1 MYVLNLILDSVSSIV
16 SFFILDIN
24 KKKINS
30 TEKKR
35 LDEIETNSCYFVE
48 SNLQGMNTLFSP
60 VKKSISP
67 LVDKLQ
73 AHLDIFPEEE
83 NKERKIAEHGFL
95 NFNLCL
101 NAQTMDVHTECDASY
116 TVIAV
121 PNQIPRKFPAK
132 KKNKGNFELRI
143 DDNRTF
149 VIPMVIGTSFI
160 YSGFLLSH
168 RQQILNEDENIP
180 PFVNTVSYNSKR
192 LFENMLQSF
201 RRYLGED

>member
-1 MYVLNLILDSVSSIV
+1 M
-16 SFFILDIN
+16 
-24 KKKINS
+24 

-35 LDEIETNSCYFVE
+35 LDEIEKNSCSFVE
-48 SNLQGMNTLFSP
+48 SKLEGLNVLFSP
-60 VKKSISP
+60 LRKSISP
-67 LVDKLQ
+67 LVDKLH
-73 AHLDIFPEEE
+73 AHLDIFPEKE
-83 NKERKIAEHGFL
+83 NKERKIAEYGFL

-116 TVIAV
+116 TIISV
-121 PNQIPRKFPAK
+121 PNQIPRKYPAK
-132 KKNKGNFELRI
+132 KKNKGNFELHI
-143 DDNRTF
+143 DENCMF